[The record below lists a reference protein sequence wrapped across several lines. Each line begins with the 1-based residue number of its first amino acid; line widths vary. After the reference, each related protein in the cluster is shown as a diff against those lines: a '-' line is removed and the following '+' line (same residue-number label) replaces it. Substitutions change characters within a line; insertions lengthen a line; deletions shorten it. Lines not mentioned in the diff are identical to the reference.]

1 MEVPSGRVIT
11 LGARAEVYSLLG
23 GWSSLLSQPV
33 ATSEFSGSGRS
44 QSRHCMMRLPLP
56 PGGNA
61 RIKNAPQSGTSDGQ
75 PGPCDN
81 FAAGSKARQTQ
92 TRKSP
97 KINRGRRAEG

>member
-1 MEVPSGRVIT
+1 MSALPPKADISTSGGEPAGEGLVGDMEVPSGRVIT

-61 RIKNAPQSGTSDGQ
+61 RIKNAPQSGR
-75 PGPCDN
+75 
-81 FAAGSKARQTQ
+81 F
-92 TRKSP
+92 
-97 KINRGRRAEG
+97 GRSA